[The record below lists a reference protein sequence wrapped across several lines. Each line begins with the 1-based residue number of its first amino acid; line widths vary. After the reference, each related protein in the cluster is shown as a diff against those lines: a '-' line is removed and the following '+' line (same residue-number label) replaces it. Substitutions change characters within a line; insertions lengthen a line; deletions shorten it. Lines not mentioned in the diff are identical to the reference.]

1 MILAMKITVKKSEQE
16 FDSAA
21 AWRVIGQILNKPES
35 VIGLSTGRTTGNMHR
50 LVADIHKRNPFDVSR
65 TTFFGLDE
73 VVNVPREYFGAC
85 YTMLKT
91 ELIDSLGV
99 DDSHFLM
106 LPTKSAD
113 FKAACSSFTDELR
126 NRGGI
131 DLLMLGLGENGHLGF
146 NQPGSPFG
154 EDAWVT
160 KMNRE
165 LEERISRETGITEGL
180 GGVTLGIKAIMNA
193 RRIVLVAKGANKS
206 QIVKTMF
213 ECPITTEVPASV
225 LRLHP
230 DVEFLFDAEAAA
242 LINPQ
247 NIH

>member
-1 MILAMKITVKKSEQE
+1 MKITVKATEKE

-50 LVADIHKRNPFDVSR
+50 LIADIHTRNPFDVSR

-91 ELIDSLGV
+91 EMIDSLGV

-106 LPTKSAD
+106 LPTKSD
-113 FKAACSSFTDELR
+113 NFDAACSDFVGELR
-126 NRGGI
+126 RRGGI
-131 DLLMLGLGENGHLGF
+131 DLLILGLGENGHLGF
-146 NQPGSPFG
+146 NQPGSPF
-154 EDAWVT
+154 ENEAWVT
-160 KMNRE
+160 KMNSE
-165 LEERISRETGITEGL
+165 LEERISRETGITEDL

-193 RRIVLVAKGANKS
+193 RRIVLVAKGANKA

-213 ECPITTEVPASV
+213 ECPVSTAIPASV

-230 DVEFLFDAEAAA
+230 DVEYLLDAEAAS

-247 NIH
+247 NIR